1 MKAKKHIE
9 FDRVFAYITEGK
21 TDILWFQSED
31 VMRRVGE
38 CLVEMERFN
47 GSLQVKAGC
56 IIATK
61 IYVANGIAVR
71 ITYDKNR
78 QDIMFANETQMRR
91 AGQCLIDL
99 ARIGGN
105 EVEIT
110 DEIKDK

>member
-31 VMRRVGE
+31 MMRRVGE
-38 CLVEMERFN
+38 ALVELTQSDMIDIEAEYE
-47 GSLQVKAGC
+47 LMVVKTYC
-56 IIATK
+56 K
-61 IYVANGIAVR
+61 HGICVD
-71 ITYDKNR
+71 ISQNR
-78 QDIMFANETQMRR
+78 HNQEIMFANYKQMRR
-91 AGQCLIDL
+91 AGECLIDL

>member
-9 FDRVFAYITEGK
+9 FDRVFVYLTDGK
-21 TDILWFQSED
+21 TAILWFESED
-31 VMRRVGE
+31 VMRRVGH
-38 CLVEMERFN
+38 CMVEMARGDEN
-47 GSLQVKAGC
+47 LQEDGDVDVSK
-56 IIATK
+56 
-61 IYVANGIAVR
+61 
-71 ITYDKNR
+71 TYDNAGIR
-78 QDIMFANETQMRR
+78 VIINHHSHCQIILLANEKQMRR

>member
-9 FDRVFAYITEGK
+9 FDRVFVYITDEK
-21 TDILWFQSED
+21 TDILWFASED

-38 CLVEMERFN
+38 CLVELERTHGN
-47 GSLQVKAGC
+47 LEKDGAVYVTKAYTQYG
-56 IIATK
+56 IRALIADW
-61 IYVANGIAVR
+61 AHSQEIAF
-71 ITYDKNR
+71 TSEK
-78 QDIMFANETQMRR
+78 QMRR

>member
-9 FDRVFAYITEGK
+9 FDRVFAYLTEEGK
-21 TDILWFQSED
+21 TDILWFESEG

-38 CLVEMERFN
+38 CLVELERTHGNVQEN
-47 GSLQVKAGC
+47 GDVHVTKAY
-56 IIATK
+56 TQ
-61 IYVANGIAVR
+61 YGIRALVSTCSQSGE
-71 ITYDKNR
+71 ITFTSEK
-78 QDIMFANETQMRR
+78 QMRR

>member
-9 FDRVFAYITEGK
+9 FDRVFVYLTDGK
-21 TDILWFQSED
+21 TDILWFTSED

-38 CLVEMERFN
+38 CLVELERTHGN
-47 GSLQVKAGC
+47 VQEDGA
-56 IIATK
+56 
-61 IYVANGIAVR
+61 IYVTKAYTQYGIRALVSTCTHCQE
-71 ITYDKNR
+71 ITFTSEK
-78 QDIMFANETQMRR
+78 QMRR

-110 DEIKDK
+110 DEITDK